1 MDTCVLQKLFT
12 EFLKEPV
19 ESMSQQKMERLYY
32 LLLSF
37 QLENQDDFSDE
48 FNEQL
53 TKVLDLLERELNCKM
68 KDLPYLRKKMIED
81 PSEVELILSGMDLLE
96 VLRAEQR
103 GKRLRS
109 PELRQQFAN
118 MITRRLEDICM
129 MRTTDAH

>member
-1 MDTCVLQKLFT
+1 MDTCVLQKLF
-12 EFLKEPV
+12 EKFLKKPV
-19 ESMSQQKMERLYY
+19 KSLSHKKMEHLYY
-32 LLLSF
+32 ILLSF
-37 QLENQDDFSDE
+37 QLENEDDFSDD
-48 FNEQL
+48 FNELL
-53 TKVLDLLERELNCKM
+53 TEVLDFLEAKLMCKM
-68 KDLPYLRKKMIED
+68 KNLPQLRKRMIND
-81 PSEVELILSGMDLLE
+81 PAEVELLLTKMDLYE